1 MEKYRLTTYDMRVLG
16 KKALEAVARDVIA
29 GKYGNGEDRK
39 RALRD
44 AGYDPGEVQRIVNR
58 MVM

>member
-1 MEKYRLTTYDMRVLG
+1 VVKYRLTDWDNKVLG
-16 KKALEAVARDVIA
+16 QKDFEAVARDVIA

-39 RALRD
+39 MRLRD
-44 AGYDPGEVQRIVNR
+44 AGYDPAEVQRIVNR